1 VSDERVDVL
10 VLAADGT
17 AASDELEQALRERA
31 DRNPAAFTL
40 LVPATPEGV
49 SRLADLEPDPERAER
64 QARPALERLR
74 QAGLEV
80 EARIGDS
87 EPVSAAE
94 DALNFGDYQEVIVA
108 TTSRKVTKLA
118 RMDLARRIEATTSL
132 PVSHVTASRADED

>member
-1 VSDERVDVL
+1 VNDERVDVL

-31 DRNPAAFTL
+31 NLGPVAFTL

-49 SRLADLEPDPERAER
+49 SRVADLEPDPDHAER

-74 QAGLEV
+74 GAGLEV

-108 TTSRKVTKLA
+108 TTTRTVTKLA
-118 RMDLARRIEATTSL
+118 RMDLARRVEAATSL
-132 PVSHVTASRADED
+132 PVTHVTASKADGD